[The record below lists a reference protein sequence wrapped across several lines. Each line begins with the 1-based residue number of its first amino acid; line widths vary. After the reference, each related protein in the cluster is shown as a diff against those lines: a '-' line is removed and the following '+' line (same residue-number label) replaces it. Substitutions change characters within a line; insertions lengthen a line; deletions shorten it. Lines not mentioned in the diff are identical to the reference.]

1 MPRTPR
7 PPHTPPAAQVGPVA
21 ARAVEAEVRGNVL
34 AQPFGSGTVADLA
47 LPDSFV
53 RRVADRAIIDSYNE
67 RFRVVE
73 DDAARPAAHPR
84 AAAAADGVRVIRG
97 VTFGQDADG
106 PDEQRDVP
114 RNFGGRGAG
123 AFGVTLAGRGAA
135 YEARRAQEI
144 VTRRLA
150 RDGLPATA
158 LEAVRTL
165 GPAAAGQVDL
175 LKAALSGVGVPTDL
189 LAMFELPGADG
200 FPHGDAAAWMAARV
214 RAGDAAMAVRERLGR
229 AVLRAVPSLAGFEPT
244 DDAGSRV
251 PVAAR
256 LQVTRGDDWL
266 GEGDGG
272 SIDVARQVAALA
284 PDVPLFIGVQT
295 AHAADLCAHASEWMA
310 RRSAGV
316 TIIEEGARLS
326 QWAQDNARPGCIGRG
341 GKRTPA
347 ALLPRYAS
355 RHDELTAYVPGD
367 THAAE
372 SLSSAGFA
380 LARSPLH
387 FQGGNLL
394 VVEDRARR
402 ERVLL
407 LGEAEVYRNI
417 ALGLTRDQALELFR
431 VEFAAQRCVVVPAA
445 SYHLD
450 YEVFVRTD
458 ADGRPVAF
466 VASALEGARAVAG
479 SGIAAMERAGVLPA
493 GAAAPDRL
501 DAVWAALGTH
511 FDPAFGF
518 RATVAACF
526 SSGTVV
532 DPGAAG
538 LRVMLE
544 AMDTLAAASG
554 LDERPEVARGLNG
567 HTLAMLAARR
577 RTLDDRIALR
587 STIAELGW
595 RVVETSAMPAG
606 RRGVSVLN
614 AVNCGPMVL
623 MPFGA
628 GNCRSA
634 EGAAAEAV
642 ASNGC
647 SVAGVR
653 TAESQ
658 RRHGALR
665 CALAL
670 HG

>member
-7 PPHTPPAAQVGPVA
+7 PPHAPPAAQVGPVA

-67 RFRVVE
+67 RFRPVE
-73 DDAARPAAHPR
+73 DDSVRPDAPTR
-84 AAAAADGVRVIRG
+84 AAAPAHGVHALRG
-97 VTFGQDADG
+97 VTFGQNVEG
-106 PDEQRDVP
+106 PDERRDVP
-114 RNFGGRGAG
+114 RNLGGRSAR
-123 AFGVTLAGRGAA
+123 AFDLALAGRDST
-135 YEARRAQEI
+135 YEVRRAQEI
-144 VTRRLA
+144 VTRRLS

-165 GPAAAGQVDL
+165 GAAAQRQVEL
-175 LKAALSGVGVPTDL
+175 LEAALSGVGVPTDL

-214 RAGDAAMAVRERLGR
+214 RAGDAAVAVRERLGR
-229 AVLRAVPSLAGFEPT
+229 AVLRAVPSLAGFEPM
-244 DDAGSRV
+244 DDAGSRA

-272 SIDVARQVAALA
+272 SIDVARQVAALL
-284 PDVPLFIGVQT
+284 PDVPLYISVQS
-295 AHAADLCAHASEWMA
+295 AHAAELCAHASEWMA
-310 RRSAGV
+310 RRRATV
-316 TIIEEGARLS
+316 TIIEESARLS
-326 QWAQDNARPGCIGRG
+326 QWAQDNARAGCIDRG
-341 GKRTPA
+341 GERAPA

-355 RHDELTAYVPGD
+355 RRDELTAYVPGD
-367 THAAE
+367 TRAAE
-372 SLSSAGFA
+372 SLSGAGFA
-380 LARSPLH
+380 VARSALH

-407 LGEAEVYRNI
+407 LGEAELYRNI
-417 ALGLTRDQALELFR
+417 ALGLTREQALELLR
-431 VEFAAQRCVVVPAA
+431 VEFGAQRCVVVPAA

-450 YEVFVRTD
+450 YEVFVRAD

-466 VASALEGARAVAG
+466 VASALDGARAVAW
-479 SGIAAMERAGVLPA
+479 SGIDALERAGVLPA
-493 GAAAPDRL
+493 GAATPDRL
-501 DAVWAALGTH
+501 DAVWAALRGH
-511 FDPAFGF
+511 VDPAFGF
-518 RATVAACF
+518 RAAIAGRF
-526 SSGTVV
+526 SSGAAA

-538 LRVMLE
+538 LQVVLE
-544 AMDTLAAASG
+544 AMDVLTAAAG
-554 LDERPEVARGLNG
+554 LDEHAEVARDLNG

-577 RTLDDRIALR
+577 RTLDDRAALR
-587 STIAELGW
+587 STISELGW
-595 RVVETSAMPAG
+595 RVVETSALPAG

-628 GNCRSA
+628 SVCRPA

-642 ASNGC
+642 ASTGC
-647 SVAGVR
+647 SVTGVR